1 MKVTSFSEIEL
12 NQVGIMSLRR
22 PATLIGSEHV
32 IYCSPT
38 VKQLNQLDIILS
50 SWYWYTQ
57 ICWSGWW
64 WWTFLVRTVMMIG
77 ECCSKF
83 LSSENMLLYKEHT
96 FCHSSRFSP
105 LKSLRKIHI
114 LIFKAFCS
122 RPDICSPRCTLVT
135 LKKNQWLQAQ
145 T

>member
-1 MKVTSFSEIEL
+1 
-12 NQVGIMSLRR
+12 
-22 PATLIGSEHV
+22 
-32 IYCSPT
+32 
-38 VKQLNQLDIILS
+38 
-50 SWYWYTQ
+50 
-57 ICWSGWW
+57 
-64 WWTFLVRTVMMIG
+64 MMIG

-135 LKKNQWLQAQ
+135 LEKISGCRHKPRVFKVVTSVFLSGK
-145 T
+145 